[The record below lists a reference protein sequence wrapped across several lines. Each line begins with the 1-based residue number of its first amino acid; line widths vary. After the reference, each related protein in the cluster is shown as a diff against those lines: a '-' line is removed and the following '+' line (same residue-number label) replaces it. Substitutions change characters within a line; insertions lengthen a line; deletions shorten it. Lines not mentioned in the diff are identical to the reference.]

1 MTDVHA
7 LVARE
12 DGEGNIALN
21 HEVVDDNFLPEG
33 QVLIAVEFS
42 GINYKDALAVTP
54 RGGVARSYPLVPG
67 VDAAGTVTA
76 SSVPDFAVGDA
87 VIAHGYDIGTG
98 RHGGYADTAR
108 YPGDMIVKLNG
119 LTTADAAA
127 IGTAGFTAAM
137 SVNAI
142 REQGVTPSDGPVL
155 VTGAT
160 GGVGSI
166 SVDLLAG
173 LGYHVVAS
181 TGKAG
186 AKDLLGELGADEV
199 IGRLPEEGD
208 KIRPLGKA
216 RWAAVVDC
224 VGGPT
229 LAYALSTLKYGGI
242 AAISGLVGAA
252 YPSRPAACC
261 GTRSPANLP
270 LATSTRSPTTFRCR
284 ACRKSSRQSSV
295 AGSPAEPVLWSKM
308 ASDTGIAYPIC
319 EMASSARGW
328 ASTTSPTAS
337 SVTPTPVARVT
348 RRVNVFSPKQTTPIA
363 AIHTTFIRPTTRSTD
378 IRANSEPKHRTP
390 WDTPA
395 PNAPAALSV

>member
-252 YPSRPAACC
+252 E
-261 GTRSPANLP
+261 L
-270 LATSTRSPTTFRCR
+270 PTTVHPFILRGVTLAGIDSVALPIATR
-284 ACRKSSRQSSV
+284 RLLWDQIAGELAPRHLDAITHDVSVSSV
-295 AGSPAEPVLWSKM
+295 PQILETILRGGV
-308 ASDTGIAYPIC
+308 TG
-319 EMASSARGW
+319 R
-328 ASTTSPTAS
+328 T
-337 SVTPTPVARVT
+337 RV
-348 RRVNVFSPKQTTPIA
+348 VVKDGF
-363 AIHTTFIRPTTRSTD
+363 
-378 IRANSEPKHRTP
+378 
-390 WDTPA
+390 
-395 PNAPAALSV
+395 